1 MVFMISHNISKTQT
15 PNSVTIHEDNI
26 AINDIYYDLEVK
38 YEKYCIALSSE
49 MNKLHSQN
57 LSFQE
62 YGLAQSKKIAAKQHS
77 HAGDDFSKFSLNAK
91 KSLKDFEN
99 LDKNAGMDINK
110 YVELYNSK
118 I

>member
-1 MVFMISHNISKTQT
+1 MNQT
-15 PNSVTIHEDNI
+15 G
-26 AINDIYYDLEVK
+26 
-38 YEKYCIALSSE
+38 SSE
-49 MNKLHSQN
+49 PKVCKLNRS
-57 LSFQE
+57 L
-62 YGLAQSKKIAAKQHS
+62 AAKQHS

-99 LDKNAGMDINK
+99 LNKNAGMDINK